1 MKEETLG
8 QKVNPIG
15 YRIGINKESDSI
27 WFATKGEYV
36 DNLHEDLMIKKY
48 LKKRLEGAMISRII
62 IQRKTKSV
70 TVDIHTARPGQVIG
84 RKGVEIERLRN
95 ELTVLINKGKDSVLN
110 VFVNVQEIKNMWI
123 DAELVGYEIGRQL
136 KQRVSFRRAMKFAIR
151 NAMKSGAQGIKVQ
164 CAGRLGGAEMA
175 RTERYHEGRT
185 PLHTLRA
192 DIDYRL
198 VEVTTTYGIIGIKV
212 WIYKGDILN

>member
-1 MKEETLG
+1 LG

-15 YRIGINKESDSI
+15 YRIGVNKECEST
-27 WFATKGEYV
+27 WFASKGEYI
-36 DNLHEDLMIKKY
+36 DNLHEDLKIKKY
-48 LKKRLEGAMISRII
+48 VKNRLESAMISKVT

-84 RKGVEIERLRN
+84 RKGSEIEKLRN
-95 ELTVLINKGKDSVLN
+95 ELSVLANNDRTSDIN
-110 VFVNVQEIKNMWI
+110 VFVNVQEIKNPWG
-123 DAELVGYEIGRQL
+123 DASLVGQEIGSQL
-136 KQRVSFRRAMKFAIR
+136 LRRTSFRRAMKFAIR
-151 NAMKSGAQGIKVQ
+151 NAMRNGALGIKVQ

-175 RTERYHEGRT
+175 RTERYQEGRT

-192 DIDYRL
+192 DIDYAL
-198 VEVTTTYGIIGIKV
+198 TEVTTTYGIIGIKV

>member
-1 MKEETLG
+1 LG

-15 YRIGINKESDSI
+15 YRIGINKQCDST
-27 WFATKGEYV
+27 WFATKEDYIH
-36 DNLHEDLMIKKY
+36 NLHEDLKIKKY
-48 LKKRLEGAMISRII
+48 IHNKLKEAMISRIQ

-84 RKGVEIERLRN
+84 RKGSEIEKLRN
-95 ELTVLINKGKDSVLN
+95 ELTVLVNKGKETEKN
-110 VFVNVQEIKNMWI
+110 IFVNVQEIKDLWS
-123 DAELVGYEIGRQL
+123 DASLVGQEIGSQL
-136 KQRVSFRRAMKFAIR
+136 KRRVSFRRAMKFAIR
-151 NAMKSGAQGIKVQ
+151 NAMRSGVQGVKVQ
-164 CAGRLGGAEMA
+164 CSGRLGGAEMA

-192 DIDYRL
+192 DIDYAL
-198 VEVTTTYGIIGIKV
+198 TEVNTTYGIIGIKV